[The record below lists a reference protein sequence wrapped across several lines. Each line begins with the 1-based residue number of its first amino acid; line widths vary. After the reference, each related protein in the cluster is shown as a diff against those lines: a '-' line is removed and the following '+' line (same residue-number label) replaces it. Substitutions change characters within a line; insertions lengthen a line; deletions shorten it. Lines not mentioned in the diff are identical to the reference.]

1 MIGVNAYIGKLIRE
15 YRIAAK
21 ICTGPF
27 SYVFR
32 GEHQVHKERSVAIKL
47 WHSIHLS
54 QQGQSHL
61 LREARLLKLLKHPH
75 LLTILSQIGQ
85 ALQYVHQL
93 NIIHG
98 NLKPE
103 NILFTA
109 SGDVLLTDFTI
120 HILLDAAGGAFTHNI
135 GSARY
140 LAPEQFQSIASKASD
155 QYALGCIGYEL
166 LTGSVPFSAAD

>member
-1 MIGVNAYIGKLIRE
+1 MPE
-15 YRIAAK
+15 YAPRCCLRDRINRQ
-21 ICTGPF
+21 
-27 SYVFR
+27 SS
-32 GEHQVHKERSVAIKL
+32 RSVPV
-47 WHSIHLS
+47 
-54 QQGQSHL
+54 
-61 LREARLLKLLKHPH
+61 REA
-75 LLTILSQIGQ
+75 LTILSQVGQ

-120 HILLDAAGGAFTHNI
+120 HILLDAAGGAYKHNI

-140 LAPEQFQSIASKASD
+140 LAPEQFQGLGRKASG
-155 QYALGCIGYEL
+155 QYALGCIGY
-166 LTGSVPFSAAD
+166 